1 MTAPIIPSSLTP
13 AETQALLWPIQAK
26 GKVDRLQPLNDPA
39 ISMFYQN
46 SMEQGRFLE
55 SSIADANLW
64 LLQKK
69 TLLNEYVISYTHM
82 NQLAVDGQL
91 GHHAR
96 VPKYIADGISI
107 LHTAKNLLANL
118 LNNICN
124 WGIPALPSI
133 PNLFPDSIWNWNG
146 FSFSPLA
153 LFAALKSNT
162 NFNFNFTLAN
172 CSFGPTSTSNLFV
185 TDPLSTET
193 YSGLVYG
200 SANYFPPLSG
210 QITPAAQDLSDP
222 AFISQMQG
230 TSNTPWYNPSFNPN
244 ENMLGSIPDP
254 HFIISDYQMPA
265 ITYTSNI
272 VSICPQLVGNT
283 VFLTDADYSNPNYA
297 ARTP

>member
-1 MTAPIIPSSLTP
+1 MASLTS
-13 AETQALLWPIQAK
+13 AEQSALIWPIQAK
-26 GKVDRLQPLNDPA
+26 GAVTRLQPLNDPA

-69 TLLNEYVISYTHM
+69 TLLNEYVITYTHM

-107 LHTAKNLLANL
+107 LQTAKRLIQEIVALENAVTGNLQKIIAIEQSMLQMVQTANNSLANL

-146 FSFSPLA
+146 FLFSPLA
-153 LFAALKSNT
+153 LFSVLKSSVK
-162 NFNFNFTLAN
+162 FDFNFTLAN
-172 CSFGPTSTSNLFV
+172 CNFGPTSPSYLFV
-185 TDPLSTET
+185 DNPLSTET

-200 SANYFPPLSG
+200 SAN
-210 QITPAAQDLSDP
+210 
-222 AFISQMQG
+222 
-230 TSNTPWYNPSFNPN
+230 
-244 ENMLGSIPDP
+244 
-254 HFIISDYQMPA
+254 
-265 ITYTSNI
+265 
-272 VSICPQLVGNT
+272 
-283 VFLTDADYSNPNYA
+283 
-297 ARTP
+297 